1 MSKSIILVTGA
12 SSGFGL
18 MTAKALAEAGH
29 TVYASMRETTGRN
42 APQVADVAA
51 WAAENKADLRTVE
64 LDVQSDASADAG
76 IAQIISDAGRLDVIV
91 HNAGHM
97 VFGPAE
103 AFTPEQL
110 IQQYDVNVLGAQRV
124 NRAALPYLR
133 GQHKGLL
140 VWVGS
145 SSTRGGAPPFLGP
158 YFAAKAAMDAL
169 AVTYSTELALW
180 GIETTIMV
188 PGAFTK
194 GTNHFA
200 HSGKPVDTAR
210 VAEYESGPY
219 AGIADKALKG
229 LAGLEPTDADPA
241 EVARQI
247 VRVVDMPFGRR
258 PFRVHVD
265 PSQDGAEIVSGVAD
279 RMRREM
285 YRNIGLESLLH
296 PAVTGCVGA
305 LPPSQAREGG
315 PIAILAFARGSCE
328 GRIYHSYLQ
337 PDPQGSGADDRRRR
351 SKGGGAQRQRLYR
364 GGRWRREPSRLCP
377 DGRRPHLRR
386 EVRGSESRDRGVHRW
401 RNGTGAFRT
410 RSSVGDCD
418 RRAVDKP
425 ESRNACCLRWPR
437 YRRRRR
443 REHPAGT

>member
-29 TVYASMRETTGRN
+29 TVYASMQETTGRN
-42 APQVADVAA
+42 ASQVAAVAA
-51 WAAENKADLRTVE
+51 WAAEQKADLRTVE

-76 IAQIISDAGRLDVIV
+76 IARVIGEAGRLDVIV

-110 IQQYDVNVLGAQRV
+110 IEQYDVNVVGAQRV
-124 NRAALPYLR
+124 NRAALPHLR
-133 GQHKGLL
+133 GQRKGLL

-145 SSTRGGAPPFLGP
+145 SSTRGGTPPFLAP

-169 AVTYSTELALW
+169 AVSYSTELTLW

-200 HSGKPVDTAR
+200 HSGKPGDAAR
-210 VAEYESGPY
+210 VAEYEAGPY

-229 LAGLEPTDADPA
+229 LAVLEPADADPA

-247 VRVVDMPFGRR
+247 VRVVALPFGQR

-265 PSQDGAEIVSGVAD
+265 PSQDGAEIVNGVAD

-285 YRNIGLESLLH
+285 YRNIGLENLLH
-296 PAVTGCVGA
+296 PAV
-305 LPPSQAREGG
+305 
-315 PIAILAFARGSCE
+315 
-328 GRIYHSYLQ
+328 
-337 PDPQGSGADDRRRR
+337 
-351 SKGGGAQRQRLYR
+351 
-364 GGRWRREPSRLCP
+364 
-377 DGRRPHLRR
+377 
-386 EVRGSESRDRGVHRW
+386 
-401 RNGTGAFRT
+401 
-410 RSSVGDCD
+410 
-418 RRAVDKP
+418 
-425 ESRNACCLRWPR
+425 
-437 YRRRRR
+437 
-443 REHPAGT
+443 AG